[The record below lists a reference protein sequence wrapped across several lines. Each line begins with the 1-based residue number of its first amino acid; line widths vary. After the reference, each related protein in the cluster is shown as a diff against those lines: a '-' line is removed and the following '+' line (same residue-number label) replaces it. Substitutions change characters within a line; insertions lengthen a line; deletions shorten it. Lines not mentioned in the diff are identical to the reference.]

1 MYRNGCHGA
10 FLRGTVRLVDAE
22 WIAFSAGLKPAIR
35 RTVDPAEL
43 PRVEAQLRSGG
54 AVVLRARETA
64 LLGAREQAV
73 LYAARSADHAEALRE
88 AEEGVLPGRGGAPDA
103 PDRHRAIG
111 RLLGFPAC
119 CVEAFLVRLHR
130 GVDRL
135 VEGGPGG
142 LAEDYVAARCAW
154 VREADARVN
163 PLLMPVRAQL
173 ISFYPCRYDCAEAVG
188 LAEAVRALIAA
199 RQPGTA
205 ASLMGLLSRPVAVA
219 PDGARSLLEL
229 DEARAEVL
237 RAAAPR
243 RSGGAVDPRD
253 AALAGRLAGARV
265 GSGGELAGE
274 ALTEAPAVWCVDFG
288 GVSLQAR
295 FS

>member
-1 MYRNGCHGA
+1 
-10 FLRGTVRLVDAE
+10 VDAE

-43 PRVEAQLRSGG
+43 PRVEAQLRAGG

-64 LLGAREQAV
+64 RLGAREQAV
-73 LYAARSADHAEALRE
+73 LYVARSAEHAEALRE
-88 AEEGVLPGRGGAPDA
+88 AEEGVLPGRGSAADA

-111 RLLGFPAC
+111 RLLGFPSC

-135 VEGGPGG
+135 EADGPGG

-154 VREADARVN
+154 VPAADARVN

-199 RQPGTA
+199 RQPKTA

-229 DEARAEVL
+229 DDARGEVL

-243 RSGGAVDPRD
+243 RSDGASDPRD
-253 AALAGRLAGARV
+253 AALAERLVGARV
-265 GSGGELAGE
+265 GADGEVTA
-274 ALTEAPAVWCVDFG
+274 ATLTEAPTVWCVDFG